1 MDRLVSDRRGVA
13 LLVLLVGLA
22 VAAAISV
29 SVLRLAALQRRS
41 LEIHQWQA
49 QAEWLAESGLERAA
63 ARLAADTAYR
73 GETWTIPAEEEK
85 GDRHHLPERPEGC
98 FTQMVPVTFFAGGV
112 VAVRVEP
119 VPGRPDRRRIRIE
132 ADYSSGRA
140 RQTRDA
146 TLTLPKGAEP

>member
-1 MDRLVSDRRGVA
+1 VA
-13 LLVLLVGLA
+13 LLVLLVSLA

-63 ARLAADTAYR
+63 ARLAADPAYR
-73 GETWTIPAEEEK
+73 GETWTIPAEALET
-85 GDRHHLPERPEGC
+85 D
-98 FTQMVPVTFFAGGV
+98 GGV
-112 VAVRVEP
+112 VAIRVEP
-119 VPGRPDRRRIRIE
+119 VAAQPDRRRIRIE
-132 ADYSSGRA
+132 AGYLSGRA

>member
-1 MDRLVSDRRGVA
+1 MTARRGVA
-13 LLVLLVGLA
+13 LLVLLVSLA

-63 ARLAADTAYR
+63 ARLAADPAYP
-73 GETWTIPAEEEK
+73 GETWTIPAEAL
-85 GDRHHLPERPEGC
+85 GTG
-98 FTQMVPVTFFAGGV
+98 GGV
-112 VAVRVEP
+112 AIRVEP
-119 VPGRPDRRRIRIE
+119 VAGQPGRRRIHIE